1 MAEWLGGATWG
12 RAMRNQVLLTG
23 AAFGIG
29 ACGGGPEEVS
39 SRRVQE
45 LPELPISVEIAEAA
59 TIRFDDPGA
68 DFVLV
73 YVTYNGEQFGIYA
86 GNAPNTP
93 HDPASSPDIAGALGA
108 RYPVH
113 CVTSAGDEGEPGHCL
128 VDLRARLDYPWYL
141 HFFYEDFEPESVA
154 EVQAVIASTEV
165 LESEGI

>member
-1 MAEWLGGATWG
+1 M
-12 RAMRNQVLLTG
+12 LTSVG
-23 AAFGIG
+23 LMLG
-29 ACGGGPEEVS
+29 ACGDDRGETS

-45 LPELPISVEIAEAA
+45 LPELPVSVEINEAA

-93 HDPASSPDIAGALGA
+93 HDPASSPDISSAIGA

-113 CVTSAGDEGEPGHCL
+113 CVTSAGPEGESGHCL

-154 EVQAVIASTEV
+154 EVMAVIASTEV

>member
-1 MAEWLGGATWG
+1 MAGWSCRAWARGALMGLALG
-12 RAMRNQVLLTG
+12 L
-23 AAFGIG
+23 G
-29 ACGGGPEEVS
+29 ACGGGEEQAS

-45 LPELPISVEIAEAA
+45 LPELPVSIEIAEAA

-73 YVTYNGEQFGIYA
+73 YVTYDGQQFGIYA

-93 HDPASSPDIAGALGA
+93 HDPASSPDISGALGA

-113 CVTSAGDEGEPGHCL
+113 CATSAGPDGESGHCL

-141 HFFYEDFEPESVA
+141 HFFYEDFAPGAVA
-154 EVQAVIASTEV
+154 EVMAVIASAEV
-165 LESEGI
+165 LDSEGI